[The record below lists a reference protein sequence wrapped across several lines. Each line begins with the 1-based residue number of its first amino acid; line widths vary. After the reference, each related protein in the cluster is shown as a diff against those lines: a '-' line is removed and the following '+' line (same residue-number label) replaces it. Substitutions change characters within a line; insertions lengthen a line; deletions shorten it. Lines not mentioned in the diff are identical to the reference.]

1 MDTKGNGAR
10 TPLGES
16 VSGISAPAAV
26 KEHLAAPLQVD
37 DVDGRMRAELEQAH
51 VAMEDM
57 NDRIV
62 ELARMS
68 EELTDKLRLE
78 QRLREETEQ
87 QLLELRSRM
96 PDHKPDDAEKEM
108 LRHELSMAIEELQIM
123 QEELQ
128 AAHDELGR
136 RNQIRSTNLVSESL
150 AK

>member
-10 TPLGES
+10 TPLEQS
-16 VSGISAPAAV
+16 VSAARTPEAV
-26 KEHLAAPLQVD
+26 TDCLAAPLQVD
-37 DVDGRMRAELEQAH
+37 SAGRMRAELEQAR

-57 NDRIV
+57 DDRIV
-62 ELARMS
+62 ELARAN
-68 EELTDKLRLE
+68 EELTGKLEHEL
-78 QRLREETEQ
+78 RLREETEQ
-87 QLLELRSRM
+87 QLLELRSKMSDRTRG
-96 PDHKPDDAEKEM
+96 DAEKEM

-136 RNQIRSTNLVSESL
+136 RTQTCSTEQVSESS